1 METCTASSP
10 RKALTS
16 APGTLRVACI
26 TKLAGTKGEHMNDPR
41 EPNNDEIQEPNTGI
55 ADDADVQAFE
65 DPSTKQE
72 PNTGAT
78 REPNT
83 E

>member
-1 METCTASSP
+1 
-10 RKALTS
+10 
-16 APGTLRVACI
+16 
-26 TKLAGTKGEHMNDPR
+26 MNDPR